1 MAPDTPL
8 LDPPPSSTRR
18 RHGLIKQCGLIL
30 PSLVI
35 FSVGLLTLAGHRSQQ
50 SLSISAGV
58 AHHQAPAP
66 APARGLRE
74 GVSAKSIPGNLDEEG
89 VSYNWTNAMFAWQ
102 RTAYHFQPQRNWMNG
117 FAGPMYH
124 KGWYHIFYQYNPYS
138 AVWGNITWGHAVS
151 RDLIHWLILPL
162 ALIPDNWYDI
172 NGVWTGSATRHPEDG
187 NIYMLYTGSTG
198 NLTQVQ
204 NLAHP
209 ADLADPLLLRWVKS
223 PANPILLPPPGI
235 GPKDFRDPTTAWL
248 GPDGLWRVAIGS
260 RVEKL
265 GLTLVYKTDDFVSYE
280 LLDHYL
286 HSVPGTGMW
295 ECVDFYPVL
304 VNGTKGLDTSAVGEG
319 IKHVLK
325 ASLDDTKLDHF
336 AVGTYDPVKDL
347 WTPDDPESDVG
358 IGLKYDYG
366 RYYASKTFYDEE
378 KQRRILWGWINE
390 TDTEFD
396 DLKKGWASL
405 QTIPRTVVLD
415 SKTGRDLLQW
425 PVEEIESLR
434 LNFFCFDEVLVG
446 PGSVVP
452 LHIGSATQLD
462 ITAEFEVE
470 LISGKKPG
478 EENRCDGGAAERSS
492 LGPFGILALAD
503 ASLSELT
510 PVFFRPVQ
518 TTLDTVT
525 TYFCTDQ
532 TRSSMAPEVF
542 KVVYGSSIPVVGDE
556 KLEMRVLVDHSIVES
571 FGQGGRRV
579 ISSRVYPTRAIYGDA
594 RLFLFNNATDVNVK
608 VKLKIWEMN
617 SAFIRPFALDQL

>member
-8 LDPPPSSTRR
+8 LEPPPSSTHR
-18 RHGLIKQCGLIL
+18 RHCLIKQCGLIL
-30 PSLVI
+30 SSLVI
-35 FSVGLLTLAGHRSQQ
+35 FSVGLLTLADHRSHQ
-50 SLSISAGV
+50 SLSISAGI
-58 AHHQAPAP
+58 AHHQVPT
-66 APARGLRE
+66 PARGMRE
-74 GVSAKSIPGNLDEEG
+74 GVSAKSIPGNLDEER

-102 RTAYHFQPQRNWMNG
+102 RTAYHFQPHQNWMNG
-117 FAGPMYH
+117 PLYH

-138 AVWGNITWGHAVS
+138 ATWGNITWGHAVS
-151 RDLIHWLILPL
+151 CDLIHWLILPL
-162 ALIPDNWYDI
+162 ALIPDLWYDI

-187 NIYMLYTGSTG
+187 NIYMLYTGGTG

-209 ADLADPLLLRWVKS
+209 ADLADPLLLRWVKI
-223 PANPILLPPPGI
+223 PANPILLPPAGI

-248 GPDGLWRVAIGS
+248 GLDGLWRVAIGS
-260 RVEKL
+260 KVEKL
-265 GLTLVYKTDDFVSYE
+265 GLTLVYKTYNFVSYE

-286 HSVPGTGMW
+286 HSVPGMGMW
-295 ECVDFYPVL
+295 EYVEFYPVL

-336 AVGTYDPVKDL
+336 AVGTYDLVKDL

-396 DLKKGWASL
+396 DLMKGWASL
-405 QTIPRTVVLD
+405 QVM
-415 SKTGRDLLQW
+415 
-425 PVEEIESLR
+425 
-434 LNFFCFDEVLVG
+434 VG

-462 ITAEFEVE
+462 IMAEFE
-470 LISGKKPG
+470 
-478 EENRCDGGAAERSS
+478 
-492 LGPFGILALAD
+492 
-503 ASLSELT
+503 
-510 PVFFRPVQ
+510 
-518 TTLDTVT
+518 TTLYTVT

-542 KVVYGSSIPVVGDE
+542 KVVYGSSIPVVGDK

-617 SAFIRPFALDQL
+617 SAFIRPLALDQF